1 MTRKK
6 DHQSNPL
13 QIPAKLLSP
22 IGSFLRNQLK
32 ALEARRAS
40 IEKEDPF
47 VSGRTENFA
56 SPDTSAAEQFG
67 HARIEAVRHELDK
80 KIVQMRKAL
89 TRVKVGDYG
98 ICEECGTM
106 IDTDRL
112 VVYPEA
118 TLCVKCEAKKEGR
131 RSM

>member
-1 MTRKK
+1 MVKK
-6 DHQSNPL
+6 KNHESRGSL
-13 QIPAKLLSP
+13 HIPAKLLSP
-22 IGSFLRNQLK
+22 IGVFLRNQLK
-32 ALEARRAS
+32 AIEKRRAS
-40 IEKEDPF
+40 IEREDPF

-89 TRVKVGDYG
+89 TRVKVGNYG
-98 ICEECGTM
+98 ICEDCGSM

-118 TLCVKCEAKKEGR
+118 TFCIKCESKKE
-131 RSM
+131 SH

>member
-1 MTRKK
+1 MKRRK
-6 DHQSNPL
+6 DHQGSPL

-22 IGSFLRNQLK
+22 IGRFLRLQLK
-32 ALEARRAS
+32 ALEERRAS
-40 IEKEDPF
+40 LAGEDPF
-47 VSGRTENFA
+47 VSGRTDNFA

-89 TRVKVGDYG
+89 TRVKVGKYG
-98 ICEECGTM
+98 LCEECESM

-118 TLCVKCEAKKEGR
+118 TFCVKCEAKKEKH
-131 RSM
+131 

>member
-1 MTRKK
+1 MPRKK
-6 DHQSNPL
+6 NHESRGPL
-13 QIPAKLLSP
+13 HIPAKLLSP
-22 IGSFLRNQLK
+22 IGAFLRNQLK
-32 ALEARRAS
+32 ALEKRRTL

-47 VSGRTENFA
+47 VSGRNDNFA

-89 TRVKVGDYG
+89 TRVKVGSYG

-112 VVYPEA
+112 VIYPEA
-118 TLCVKCEAKKEGR
+118 ILCIKCESKKER
-131 RSM
+131 K